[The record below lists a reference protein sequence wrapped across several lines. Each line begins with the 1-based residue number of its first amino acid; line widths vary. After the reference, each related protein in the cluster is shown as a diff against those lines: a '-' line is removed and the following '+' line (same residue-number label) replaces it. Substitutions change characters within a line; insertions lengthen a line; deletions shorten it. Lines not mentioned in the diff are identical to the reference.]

1 MTKRIGIL
9 TLPIGAN
16 VGGVLQAFALNFILI
31 GMGYDVETLKNY
43 SDRQLSKRILC
54 LYRIFVEYYQR
65 RFIRRYIRRSKI
77 VIRDEAGFEKI
88 GKLYDALITG
98 SDQVWREECTG
109 SYYYYYYLALAKD
122 CLVKKIAYAASF
134 GIGPDEWQADN
145 ERVEKLRRLVLHF
158 TGISVRE
165 DSGIDICR
173 RFYDGKVL
181 HVLDPTMLLSKDTYL
196 FLCSKILKNL
206 KVIKPHL
213 FAYIL
218 DDTADKW
225 RIIRNCADTAS
236 LGITA
241 YTERK
246 KIKNLFLL
254 KDLHIAHYMF
264 PSVEQ
269 WLANFAI
276 ADFIVT
282 DSFHGTV
289 FSILFNKQFIVVANK
304 DRGQARFDSLLRMF
318 GLQDRLVHDYEDYVQ
333 CKWETINYSVVN
345 EILEQERKKSLAF
358 LKECLRDE

>member
-16 VGGVLQAFALNFILI
+16 VGGVLQAFALNITVT
-31 GMGYDVETLKNY
+31 GMGYEVETLKNY
-43 SDRQLSKRILC
+43 SDRQLSKPILY
-54 LYRIFVEYYQR
+54 LYRIFVEYNQR
-65 RFIRRYIRRSKI
+65 RFISRYIRRSKI

-88 GKLYDALITG
+88 GKFYDTLITG

-109 SYYYYYYLALAKD
+109 SYYYYYYLALPEA
-122 CLVKKIAYAASF
+122 LSVNKIAYAASF
-134 GIGPDEWQADN
+134 GIGLDEWQSDD
-145 ERVEKLRRLVLHF
+145 ERVEKLRQLVLHF
-158 TGISVRE
+158 TGVSVRE

-173 RFYDGKVL
+173 RFYKGKVL

-196 FLCSKILKNL
+196 LLCSKILNNL

-218 DDTADKW
+218 DDTADK
-225 RIIRNCADTAS
+225 RQIVRNCADCAS
-236 LGITA
+236 LGITT

-254 KDLHIAHYMF
+254 KDLNVNHYMF

-269 WLANFAI
+269 WLANFVI
-276 ADFIVT
+276 ADFVVT

-289 FSILFNKQFIVVANK
+289 FSILFNKQFIVIANK

-318 GLQDRLVHDYEDYVQ
+318 GLQDRLVYDYEDYIK
-333 CKWETINYSVVN
+333 CEWEAINYSVVN
-345 EILEQERKKSLAF
+345 EILERERKNSLSF
-358 LKECLRDE
+358 LRECLRDE